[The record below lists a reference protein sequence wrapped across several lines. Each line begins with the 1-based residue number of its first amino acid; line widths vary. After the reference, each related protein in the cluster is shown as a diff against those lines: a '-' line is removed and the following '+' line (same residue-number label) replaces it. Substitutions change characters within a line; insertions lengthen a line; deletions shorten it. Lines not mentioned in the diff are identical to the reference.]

1 MKGLITTVVV
11 VAVGAA
17 GVWLWNKSHE
27 DSEIKIPEEE
37 TLDEMLREETANN

>member
-27 DSEIKIPEEE
+27 NSEIEIPEEE
-37 TLDEMLREETANN
+37 DLDTMLKEN